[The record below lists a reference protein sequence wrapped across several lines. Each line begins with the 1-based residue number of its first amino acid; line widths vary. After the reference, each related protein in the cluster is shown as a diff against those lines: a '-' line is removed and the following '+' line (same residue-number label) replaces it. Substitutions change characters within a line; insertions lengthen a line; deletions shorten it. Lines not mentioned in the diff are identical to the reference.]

1 VNELVTVTI
10 VKVGYI
16 GTTTL
21 IDALLDE
28 RSARSDIKIRVVSSS
43 VQMGEEDAG
52 DAARIAAGVP
62 SDLYICISP
71 NVGLPGPTKVREVLK
86 ATGKPIIV
94 IGDEPSRKAAKA
106 LADEGIGSIV
116 IYGDPMISAK
126 APFLDPVEMA
136 LFNSDVLRVL
146 AVTGAFRLVHTTL
159 DRVID
164 EIKAG
169 QKPQLPQLVINK
181 TAALA
186 ASDIKNPYAYAK
198 AMAAYEAS
206 KEVASLSTEA
216 VFKIEERSEALPVL
230 AAAHELM
237 RMAAK
242 LADEAREIEKG
253 NDSAVRLAHYKK
265 GDLRRRVKLFDE
277 PEK

>member
-1 VNELVTVTI
+1 MVTVTI

-94 IGDEPSRKAAKA
+94 IGDEPSRKAAKG
-106 LADEGIGSIV
+106 LAEEGIGSIV

-146 AVTGAFRLVHTTL
+146 AVTGAFRLIYTTL
-159 DRVID
+159 DRVIE

-169 QKPQLPQLVINK
+169 QKPELPQLVINK

-186 ASDIKNPYAYAK
+186 ASDIQNPYAYAK

-206 KEVASLSTEA
+206 KEVASLTTEA
-216 VFKIEERSEALPVL
+216 VFKIEDRKEALPVL

-253 NDSAVRLAHYKK
+253 NDTAARLAHYKK

>member
-1 VNELVTVTI
+1 MVTVTI
-10 VKVGYI
+10 VKIGYI

-43 VQMGEEDAG
+43 VQMAEPDAE

-62 SDLYICISP
+62 SDLYVIISP
-71 NVGLPGPTKVREVLK
+71 NIGLPGPTKAREVLK

-94 IGDEPSRKAAKA
+94 VGDEPSRKAAKG
-106 LADEGIGSIV
+106 LAEEGIGYIV

-146 AVTGAFRLVHTTL
+146 AVTGALRLVHTTL
-159 DRVID
+159 DKVIE

-169 QKPQLPQLVINK
+169 QKPQLPELIVNK

-186 ASDIKNPYAYAK
+186 ASDIQNPYAYAK

-216 VFKIEERSEALPVL
+216 VFKIEERKDALPVL

-242 LADEAREIEKG
+242 LADEAREIEKA
-253 NDSAVRLAHYKK
+253 NDTAVRLAHYKK
-265 GDLRRRVKLFDE
+265 GDLRRRVRLIDE

>member
-10 VKVGYI
+10 VKIGYI

-28 RSARSDIKIRVVSSS
+28 RSARSDIKIRVISSS
-43 VQMGEEDAG
+43 VQMAEPDAEDA
-52 DAARIAAGVP
+52 AKIAAGVP
-62 SDLYICISP
+62 SDLYVIISP
-71 NVGLPGPTKVREVLK
+71 TVGLPGPSKAREVLK
-86 ATGKPIIV
+86 ATGKPIII

-106 LADEGIGSIV
+106 LAEEGIGSIV

-146 AVTGAFRLVHTTL
+146 AVTGAFRLVQTTL
-159 DRVID
+159 DRVIE

-181 TAALA
+181 TEALA
-186 ASDIKNPYAYAK
+186 ASDIQNPYAYAK

-206 KEVASLSTEA
+206 REVASLSTEA
-216 VFKIEERSEALPVL
+216 VFKIEERKDALPVL

-253 NDSAVRLAHYKK
+253 NDTVVRLAHYRK
-265 GDLRRRVKLFDE
+265 GDLRRRVKLMDE

>member
-10 VKVGYI
+10 VKIGYI

-28 RSARSDIKIRVVSSS
+28 RSARSDIKIRVISSS
-43 VQMGEEDAG
+43 VQMAEPDAEDA
-52 DAARIAAGVP
+52 AKIAAGVP
-62 SDLYICISP
+62 SDLYVIISP
-71 NVGLPGPTKVREVLK
+71 NVGLPGPSKAREVLK
-86 ATGKPIIV
+86 ATGKPIII

-106 LADEGIGSIV
+106 LAEEGIGSII

-146 AVTGAFRLVHTTL
+146 AVTGAFRLVQTTL
-159 DRVID
+159 DRVIE

-186 ASDIKNPYAYAK
+186 ASDIQNPYAYAK

-206 KEVASLSTEA
+206 REVASLSTEA
-216 VFKIEERSEALPVL
+216 VFKIEERKDALPVL

-253 NDSAVRLAHYKK
+253 NDTVVRLAHYRK
-265 GDLRRRVKLFDE
+265 GDLRRRVKLMDE
-277 PEK
+277 SEK

>member
-1 VNELVTVTI
+1 MVTVTI
-10 VKVGYI
+10 VKIGYI

-43 VQMGEEDAG
+43 VQMGEADAEDV
-52 DAARIAAGVP
+52 ARIAAGVP
-62 SDLYICISP
+62 SDLYVIISP
-71 NVGLPGPTKVREVLK
+71 NIGLPGPSKAREVLK
-86 ATGKPIIV
+86 KTGKPIIV
-94 IGDEPSRKAAKA
+94 IGDEPSRKAAKG
-106 LADEGIGSIV
+106 LTEEGIGYIV

-159 DRVID
+159 DRVIE

-169 QKPQLPQLVINK
+169 QKPQLPELVINK

-186 ASDIKNPYAYAK
+186 ASDIQNPYAYAK

-206 KEVASLSTEA
+206 KEVASLTTEA
-216 VFKIEERSEALPVL
+216 VFKIEDKNEAIPVL

-253 NDSAVRLAHYKK
+253 NDTAVRLAHFKK